1 MRPKPLI
8 PTLTGINNPPL
19 FLITELIRTQN
30 LTQVARRCQS
40 QQLANAGNQ
49 SRFGLAAKDSGW
61 KTRITS
67 AAPRIPKRQY
77 AVGKW
82 Q

>member
-19 FLITELIRTQN
+19 FPITELIRTQN
-30 LTQVARRCQS
+30 LTQVARCCQS
-40 QQLANAGNQ
+40 QQLANADNQ
-49 SRFGLAAKDSGW
+49 SRFRLAPKDSDW

-67 AAPRIPKRQY
+67 AAPNIPKRQ
-77 AVGKW
+77 
-82 Q
+82 